1 MIGGSI
7 GAFWMGSFFPYGFD
21 ERAWYSEIHVV
32 TQSVYG
38 A

>member
-1 MIGGSI
+1 LVVASAHFGWGV
-7 GAFWMGSFFPYGFD
+7 FFSYGFD
-21 ERAWYSEIHVV
+21 ERAWYSEIHMV